1 MGSMFE
7 SQADKRACSVKV
19 YHIHVYIR
27 GGSKGVGGGGIGG
40 QNPPQAVT
48 VLYKHNYVTCHIM

>member
-27 GGSKGVGGGGIGG
+27 GGSKGVGGGGDWGSE
-40 QNPPQAVT
+40 PPSGCDST
-48 VLYKHNYVTCHIM
+48 VQT